1 MQPPPDQPDST
12 PAAAGSPSTDRY
24 AWIDEGAYEV
34 ASGVYRIPLPLPFD
48 GLRAVNTYAIETADG
63 LVMIDSG
70 WVLTETKDQLER
82 SLAKIGAGLGD
93 ISKFLITHIHRD
105 HYTQAIALR
114 KLFGM
119 KIALGEDEKPS
130 LDVVLGRDAGFLT
143 ARGGQLARAGAQELI
158 EKMA

>member
-1 MQPPPDQPDST
+1 MQPPPDKT

-119 KIALGEDEKPS
+119 KVALGVDEKPS
-130 LDVVLGRDAGFLT
+130 LDVLLRDDFA
-143 ARGGQLARAGAQELI
+143 ARNDRAQRLIVAGGQP
-158 EKMA
+158 